1 MLDNIELE
9 LKLKIMYI
17 ITIVLA
23 GGFGI
28 MMLIS
33 PSFVMGL
40 LSQPA
45 VDLYIY
51 GVPAAIWTAFGLL
64 AILGLR
70 DPIKYM
76 PILLFQ
82 FIYKL
87 IWTVQRFIRKE
98 NRLGIFTK
106 IFLPS
111 FFSYYNLRDVGR
123 SSLILPFKSGS
134 LVSFIQSS
142 NFCLNLDRIFSKLG
156 LLTRLLASL
165 GSFSKS

>member
-1 MLDNIELE
+1 MLDNIDLK

-23 GGFGI
+23 GGIGL

-33 PSFVMGL
+33 PSFAMTL
-40 LSQPA
+40 FSQPPQ
-45 VDLYIY
+45 DLYVY
-51 GVPAAIWTAFGLL
+51 GVAAAVWTTFGIL

-87 IWTVQRFIRKE
+87 IWIFAVFIPNVVVDGVRFDTITVLLVFLLFIV
-98 NRLGIFTK
+98 GD
-106 IFLPS
+106 FLT
-111 FFSYYNLRDVGR
+111 
-123 SSLILPFKSGS
+123 LPFKELLKGE
-134 LVSFIQSS
+134 
-142 NFCLNLDRIFSKLG
+142 SK
-156 LLTRLLASL
+156 
-165 GSFSKS
+165 

>member
-1 MLDNIELE
+1 MLDNIDLK

-23 GGFGI
+23 GGFGLL
-28 MMLIS
+28 MLIV
-33 PSFVMGL
+33 PSFVITL

-45 VDLYIY
+45 QDLYLY
-51 GVPAAIWTAFGLL
+51 GVAAAIWATFGLL

-87 IWTVQRFIRKE
+87 IWIFAVFLPNLVVDGARFD
-98 NRLGIFTK
+98 T
-106 IFLPS
+106 IFLLLV
-111 FFSYYNLRDVGR
+111 FILFIVGDF
-123 SSLILPFKSGS
+123 LTLPFKELIKG
-134 LVSFIQSS
+134 
-142 NFCLNLDRIFSKLG
+142 K
-156 LLTRLLASL
+156 AE
-165 GSFSKS
+165 

>member
-1 MLDNIELE
+1 MLDNIDLK

-23 GGFGI
+23 GGIGL

-33 PSFVMGL
+33 PNLAMTLF
-40 LSQPA
+40 SQPA
-45 VDLYIY
+45 QDLYVY
-51 GVPAAIWTAFGLL
+51 GVAAAVWTTFGLL

-87 IWTVQRFIRKE
+87 IW
-98 NRLGIFTK
+98 IFAV
-106 IFLPS
+106 FLP
-111 FFSYYNLRDVGR
+111 NVVVGGLRVDLITSLLVFILFIVGDF
-123 SSLILPFKSGS
+123 LTLPFKE
-134 LVSFIQSS
+134 
-142 NFCLNLDRIFSKLG
+142 
-156 LLTRLLASL
+156 LLKK
-165 GSFSKS
+165 KSE

>member
-17 ITIVLA
+17 ITIILA

-28 MMLIS
+28 MMLIA
-33 PSFVMGL
+33 PSFVMAL
-40 LSQPA
+40 LSQPT

-87 IWTVQRFIRKE
+87 IWIFAVFLPNVVVDGARFD
-98 NRLGIFTK
+98 N
-106 IFLPS
+106 IFLLLI
-111 FFSYYNLRDVGR
+111 FILFIVGDF
-123 SSLILPFKSGS
+123 LTLPFKE
-134 LVSFIQSS
+134 
-142 NFCLNLDRIFSKLG
+142 
-156 LLTRLLASL
+156 LLEKKTD
-165 GSFSKS
+165 